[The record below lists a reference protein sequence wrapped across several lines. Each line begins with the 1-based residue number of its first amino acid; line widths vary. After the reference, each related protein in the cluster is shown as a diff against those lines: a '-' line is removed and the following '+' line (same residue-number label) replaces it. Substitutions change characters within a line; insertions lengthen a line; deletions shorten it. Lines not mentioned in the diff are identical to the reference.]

1 VDEQALI
8 AALKSGQLA
17 GAYLDV
23 FEVEPLPQES
33 ALWNL
38 PNVLVTPHNSAAAAG
53 NDQRVLE
60 LFLDNLGRWHRGAQ
74 LVNEIQKQ

>member
-1 VDEQALI
+1 LI

-17 GAYLDV
+17 GTYLDV
-23 FEVEPLPQES
+23 FEVEPLPQDS

-60 LFLDNLGRWHRGAQ
+60 LFLDNLGRWHRSEE